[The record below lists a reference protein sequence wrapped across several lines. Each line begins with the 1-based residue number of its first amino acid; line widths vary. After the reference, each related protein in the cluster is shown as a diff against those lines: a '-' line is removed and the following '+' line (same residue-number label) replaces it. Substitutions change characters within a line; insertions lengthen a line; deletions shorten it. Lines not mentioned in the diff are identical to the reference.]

1 MERKFTRYSTDKLGF
16 LGSGY
21 LDTPYS
27 VVETRILFEI
37 WTNKRCIQSDIV
49 KTLHI
54 DKSYLSR
61 IIKGFCKM
69 GLVEKRKSDEDKR
82 AAYIMLTK
90 KGVTETERLIAL
102 TNQQIRAKIR
112 DLNADE
118 CGELCAALDTV
129 IFILGRSEGHESDSV

>member
-1 MERKFTRYSTDKLGF
+1 
-16 LGSGY
+16 
-21 LDTPYS
+21 
-27 VVETRILFEI
+27 
-37 WTNKRCIQSDIV
+37 
-49 KTLHI
+49 
-54 DKSYLSR
+54 
-61 IIKGFCKM
+61 
-69 GLVEKRKSDEDKR
+69 
-82 AAYIMLTK
+82 MLTK